1 MKLTTRS
8 ASLSSK
14 KRARSTLGS
23 SACLETVSARPRAS
37 TAQSVYA
44 TSGGRWRRRSG
55 SPPATSSS
63 SSARLR
69 DYQDDKAD
77 VILKYMPDEL
87 RTGS

>member
-37 TAQSVYA
+37 TARSVYA
-44 TSGGRWRRRSG
+44 TSGGRWIGEEGLDRRRQHHHPRRQG
-55 SPPATSSS
+55 
-63 SSARLR
+63 
-69 DYQDDKAD
+69 
-77 VILKYMPDEL
+77 
-87 RTGS
+87 